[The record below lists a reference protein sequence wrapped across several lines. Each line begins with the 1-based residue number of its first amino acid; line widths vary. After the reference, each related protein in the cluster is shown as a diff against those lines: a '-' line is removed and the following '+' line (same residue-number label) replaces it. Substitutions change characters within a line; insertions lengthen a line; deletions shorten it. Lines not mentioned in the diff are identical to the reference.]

1 MVSADIA
8 GVRPVGSPRIRTGSW
23 RRNLLPY
30 ALLAPALLCLAAFT
44 YWPLV
49 QVLFSSLSSRR
60 RANDE
65 NGFAALDNY
74 WRLFSDSDFHAA
86 ALNNAI
92 YAAGTVV
99 PSVALALVFALALR
113 ESTRLNAVFRS
124 IFFFPTLVPMVAASA
139 LFIFIL
145 MPDIGL
151 LDHYLDKLAP
161 HSVNWL
167 GDPRYALASL
177 MALTVWKNAGYYML
191 FFLAGLQGISRDAE
205 EAATIEGATVAQ
217 RLWYVTLPLLGPTTA
232 FVVVIALINAITQVD
247 HVIVMTQGG
256 PNNATSLLL
265 YYIYQQAHEYYDLGK
280 ATAATVLSLAVLLAI
295 SLTSLRTM
303 ERGVH
308 YEK

>member
-1 MVSADIA
+1 
-8 GVRPVGSPRIRTGSW
+8 
-23 RRNLLPY
+23 
-30 ALLAPALLCLAAFT
+30 
-44 YWPLV
+44 
-49 QVLFSSLSSRR
+49 
-60 RANDE
+60 
-65 NGFAALDNY
+65 
-74 WRLFSDSDFHAA
+74 
-86 ALNNAI
+86 
-92 YAAGTVV
+92 VV
-99 PSVALALVFALALR
+99 IALAFALALR
-113 ESTRLNAVFRS
+113 ESTRLNAVFRAA
-124 IFFFPTLVPMVAASA
+124 FFFPTLVPMVAASA

-151 LDHYLDKLAP
+151 LDHYLNKLAP
-161 HSVNWL
+161 HAVNWL

-191 FFLAGLQGISRDAE
+191 FFLAGLQGISKDAE
-205 EAATIEGATVAQ
+205 EAATIEGATAAQ

-280 ATAATVLSLAVLLAI
+280 ATAATVVSLAVLLAI
-295 SLTSLRTM
+295 SFVSLRTM

>member
-1 MVSADIA
+1 MTSAELVQARPID
-8 GVRPVGSPRIRTGSW
+8 RPVVGS
-23 RRNLLPY
+23 RRRRRSLLPY
-30 ALLAPALLCLAAFT
+30 LLLAPALTFLAAFT
-44 YWPLV
+44 YWPLL
-49 QVLFSSLSSRR
+49 QAMLSSLSTRR
-60 RANDE
+60 RVNDAG
-65 NGFAALDNY
+65 GFAGLDNY
-74 WRLFSDSDFHAA
+74 QRLLADTDFHSA
-86 ALNNAI
+86 ALNNLL

-99 PSVALALVFALALR
+99 PSIAIALAFALALR
-113 ESTRLNAVFRS
+113 ESTRLNAVFRAM
-124 IFFFPTLVPMVAASA
+124 FFFPTLVPMVAASA